1 MTHPVKDNM
10 IADQDGRPKRRR
22 LQTFTDIHCHCLP
35 GLDDGPKTMAEA
47 IALCRMLFEE
57 GIATVVATPHQ
68 LGYFDGCNDA
78 AKVRDAVYG
87 LNNTLRSE
95 GIPLKVLPG
104 GEVRVDE
111 RICRL
116 LDADKILTLADGG
129 RYILLELPSFVL
141 IDIEPLL
148 IKLASMG
155 LQTIISHPERNK
167 PLLMQPHM
175 LSRWLEF
182 SVHLQ
187 ITASSLLGDFGPEA
201 HKAAWNFLSSGW
213 AMLVATDSHD
223 TNVITPRIKAAF
235 GHISTKLGKDLARLV
250 CIENPSRVINGQDIV
265 TDRRHNQQEVGL

>member
-1 MTHPVKDNM
+1 MTHFVKDNM
-10 IADQDGRPKRRR
+10 IAAQDSHPKRRR
-22 LQTFTDIHCHCLP
+22 LQPFTDIHCHCLP

-68 LGYFDGCNDA
+68 LGYFDGCNEA
-78 AKVRDAVYG
+78 VKVRDAVYG

-129 RYILLELPSFVL
+129 RYVLLEFPPFVL

-148 IKLASMG
+148 IELTSMG
-155 LQTIISHPERNK
+155 LQAIISHPERNQ

-182 SVHLQ
+182 SAHLQ

-213 AMLVATDSHD
+213 AMIVATDSHD
-223 TNVITPRIKAAF
+223 INVITPRIKAAF
-235 GHISTKLGKDLARLV
+235 RCISAKLGKDLARLV

-265 TDRRHNQQEVGL
+265 TDSRHNQQEVGL